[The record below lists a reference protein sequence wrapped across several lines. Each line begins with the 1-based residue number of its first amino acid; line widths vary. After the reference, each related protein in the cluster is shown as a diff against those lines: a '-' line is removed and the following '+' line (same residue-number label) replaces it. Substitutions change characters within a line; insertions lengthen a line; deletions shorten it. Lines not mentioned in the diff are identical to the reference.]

1 MRTSFAMTFVP
12 ALNNSLYP
20 FRSVHPGTPE
30 FASIGLVKAN
40 GIIIGWRWDRPQ
52 KASTIQEASTVSSLR
67 PLDDDVR
74 RSPAGSDDHQSDGR
88 LIELHN
94 VLRPTDY
101 KPDCF
106 VLDAG
111 GDPSL
116 VRVGADAPNGEEFFG
131 WRHWDGRAWIT
142 RCLHPKWRSS
152 RTTYTT
158 ILSLKSPLRKATRVF
173 ENIG

>member
-1 MRTSFAMTFVP
+1 MTFVP

-40 GIIIGWRWDRPQ
+40 GMIIGWQWDRPQ

-67 PLDDDVR
+67 PLHDDVR

-111 GDPSL
+111 MTCTISH
-116 VRVGADAPNGEEFFG
+116 FG
-131 WRHWDGRAWIT
+131 STNYKG
-142 RCLHPKWRSS
+142 
-152 RTTYTT
+152 
-158 ILSLKSPLRKATRVF
+158 KSY
-173 ENIG
+173 I